1 MALSQPW
8 GKFGIRGR
16 PAAARA
22 ADIRRLEELVDL
34 MPRDALKTA
43 VRRFLTSGSAN
54 ATDVR
59 ALRRMLKWLP
69 RSAVTGA
76 VDLAAIKREVHAGL
90 ISPLLVEE
98 EAEIAAQELIRHWF
112 DSLRLAWEAW
122 GERDGSMQLDS
133 ETLLPLRPEGNEQ
146 AGAWK
151 AWEPETNEA
160 LDVLS
165 SSVALRA
172 TDVPTVM
179 HEFSREVMRRLEK
192 SSAFDLPDGLCITL
206 AGKRPSLSRRT

>member
-1 MALSQPW
+1 QSSHRSSARLSRFPKSVACIIATSGRRPDPAQSVRHARARPSVRLLHRPTLSSAAFVRGSGWAQSGWLAFLRPVVYSLLTFLGPSALSQPW
-8 GKFGIRGR
+8 GKFGMRGR

-43 VRRFLTSGSAN
+43 VRRFLTTGSAN

-69 RSAVTGA
+69 RSAVTGS

-122 GERDGSMQLDS
+122 GERD
-133 ETLLPLRPEGNEQ
+133 
-146 AGAWK
+146 
-151 AWEPETNEA
+151 
-160 LDVLS
+160 
-165 SSVALRA
+165 
-172 TDVPTVM
+172 
-179 HEFSREVMRRLEK
+179 
-192 SSAFDLPDGLCITL
+192 
-206 AGKRPSLSRRT
+206 